1 MNKISFKANYINDAK
16 VMRLTASNEYKK
28 IPAVVVEL
36 NIKSKE
42 DLKVL
47 EKVASR
53 WALGDIYANDVYERF
68 KANAKEEKT
77 EPKERFFALTTQ
89 LKDHNELKPH
99 KILGVA
105 ELYKFCEDK
114 TEIEFL
120 QADPKYQNPFIPRE
134 IIGVGYA
141 LVEELL
147 NIIKDKEVVLFT
159 TPKAKSLYER
169 FGFKNTES
177 NFMILKR

>member
-1 MNKISFKANYINDAK
+1 MDKISFKANYVNNVKIK
-16 VMRLTASNEYKK
+16 KLTANNEYKK

-36 NIKSKE
+36 NVKSKE
-42 DLKVL
+42 DLKAL

-53 WALGDIYANDVYERF
+53 WAFGDIYARDVYERF
-68 KANAKEEKT
+68 KANAQEKPET
-77 EPKERFFALTTQ
+77 PKERFFALTTQ
-89 LKDHNELKPH
+89 LKDYNELKPH

-105 ELYKFCEDK
+105 ELYNFSEDK

-120 QADPKYQNPFIPRE
+120 QADPKYQNPFKPRE

-147 NIIKDKEVVLFT
+147 DVIKDKVIVLFT
-159 TPKAKSLYER
+159 TPKAKSLYEK
-169 FGFKNTES
+169 FGFKNVES
-177 NFMILKR
+177 NLMVLER